1 MKPGLSHET
10 GLLTARE
17 RSGSG
22 HFGTPPLALKSICTI
37 PLHALLQLWAFST
50 RSNSLTPLALLWCE
64 ASRPCLVMWVSA
76 GHGHPGHKINRD
88 TVRYISEM
96 VQLIL
101 FTFYTDACPI
111 LRSSRSQSSQATA
124 SAIWLKVGMV
134 WQMDSGKSTSAPRS
148 AATRSRSTP
157 APPFCHACSPL
168 CSGHFRLATCRL
180 PLRSHALGPLHLTDD
195 FDYFKQLLKAH
206 LFGGGLR
213 LQRLRPV
220 TNIPICKL
228 TFLYFT

>member
-1 MKPGLSHET
+1 MAILV
-10 GLLTARE
+10 
-17 RSGSG
+17 
-22 HFGTPPLALKSICTI
+22 
-37 PLHALLQLWAFST
+37 T
-50 RSNSLTPLALLWCE
+50 RSIEIRLDTSQKWFDWF
-64 ASRPCLVMWVSA
+64 CL
-76 GHGHPGHKINRD
+76 H
-88 TVRYISEM
+88 
-96 VQLIL
+96 
-101 FTFYTDACPI
+101 FTQMPA
-111 LRSSRSQSSQATA
+111 QSSDLHGVKAARPQPPPFDWRWAWSDKWTA
-124 SAIWLKVGMV
+124 
-134 WQMDSGKSTSAPRS
+134 GKAHLLPVPRLHVHAPL
-148 AATRSRSTP
+148 P
-157 APPFCHACSPL
+157 PHPFCHACSPL